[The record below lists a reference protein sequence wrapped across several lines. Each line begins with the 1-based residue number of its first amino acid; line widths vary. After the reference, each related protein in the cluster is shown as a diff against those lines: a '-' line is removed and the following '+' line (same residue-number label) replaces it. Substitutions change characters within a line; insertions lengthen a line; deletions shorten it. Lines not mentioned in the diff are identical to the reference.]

1 MTLTRQPTHNPLRN
15 KAQRDAADF
24 DRRIAALTRTAEDNG
39 WAGVRADLQRAQAR
53 IRPLLHPDDAK
64 GLM

>member
-1 MTLTRQPTHNPLRN
+1 VTLTRQPTHNPLRN
-15 KAQRDAADF
+15 KVQRDAADF
-24 DRRIAALTRTAEDNG
+24 NRRIAALIRTAEDNG

-64 GLM
+64 GLV